1 MVYFPLTN
9 GSWIYIGTFLRRAQ
23 VLETHMQTAV
33 PHPSVHFPVPLSLS
47 LSRHIRALALRRYV
61 PTTLIS
67 IYLPTYPR
75 AA

>member
-9 GSWIYIGTFLRRAQ
+9 GSWIYIGTLLRRAQ
-23 VLETHMQTAV
+23 VLETDRHMQAAV
-33 PHPSVHFPVPLSLS
+33 PIPIRRPFSCAS

-67 IYLPTYPR
+67 IYLPTYLP
-75 AA
+75 